1 VIVANVG
8 SGLYNVFLLL
18 HILAAIVAFAPGFV
32 WPMLT
37 SGLRRAGKS
46 LGPEA
51 NQVASDFTLKVQGPA
66 AVLAGVFGIGL
77 IGLSDSAWE
86 FSQTW
91 ISIAFVLWFILLGVV
106 FGLLLPTYRK
116 VAGGDT
122 AAEQRAAMFH
132 GMLHLILVL
141 MLIVMIWKPGV

>member
-1 VIVANVG
+1 VIVADVG
-8 SGLYNVFLLL
+8 SGPYNVFLLL

-51 NQVASDFTLKVQGPA
+51 NQVASDFTMKVQGPA
-66 AVLAGVFGIGL
+66 AVLAGIFGIGL
-77 IGLSDSAWE
+77 IGLSDKVWE

-91 ISIAFVLWFILLGVV
+91 ISIALVLWFILLGVV

-116 VAGGDT
+116 LAGGDT

-132 GMLHLILVL
+132 GMLHLVLVL
-141 MLIVMIWKPGV
+141 MLIVMIWKPGA

>member
-1 VIVANVG
+1 VIIAEID
-8 SGLYNVFLLL
+8 SGLYNFVKLL

-66 AVLAGVFGIGL
+66 AVLAGIFGIGL
-77 IGLSDSAWE
+77 IGLSDSIIE
-86 FSQTW
+86 FSDTW
-91 ISIAFVLWFILLGVV
+91 ISISFVLWFILLGVV
-106 FGLLLPTYRK
+106 FGLLVPTYRK
-116 VAGGDT
+116 LAGGDV

-132 GMLHLILVL
+132 GMLHLVLVL
-141 MLIVMIWKPGV
+141 MLIVMIWKPGA